1 MSWTVGDTI
10 TAALLNAMMPVGTIL
25 LYGGTSAPTGW
36 LLCNGNAVSR
46 TTYSEL
52 FAVLSTSYGVGDGS
66 TTFNVPD
73 FLGRTVI
80 GTGSGSGLTARS
92 RGDKSGEET
101 HAITIAELA
110 SHSHTY
116 DFGNNN
122 AGAIQ
127 PSSNNEA
134 ANSTTARNTNSTG
147 SGTAHNNMQPYGVA
161 TYIIK
166 T

>member
-1 MSWTVGDTI
+1 MVAWIAGDTI

-36 LLCNGNAVSR
+36 LLCNGAAVSR

-52 FAVLSTSYGVGDGS
+52 FAVTGTAYGTGDGS

-80 GTGSGSGLTARS
+80 GTGSGSGLTTRA

-101 HAITIAELA
+101 HVLTTAEMPAHTHNSIIATAYHQVEW
-110 SHSHTY
+110 
-116 DFGNNN
+116 GNNDYWGP
-122 AGAIQ
+122 GAT
-127 PSSNNEA
+127 SSV
-134 ANSTTARNTNSTG
+134 G
-147 SGTAHNNMQPYGVA
+147 SDGAHENMPPFGVA